1 MWDEEECHG
10 GGGARGEIIEPPSS
24 GDRTDD
30 SSTAVLARAQSHGCG
45 AVGVGLVAGRD
56 DSSTSGHGGTPT
68 NGDAVVVSRGWRGHE
83 DLALWAALVDAGL
96 ANEENHFL
104 VARFKKY
111 QWTGLLAV
119 TDKALPQR
127 NARGVQARICMLR
140 AKAATQHPTN
150 ANAHGSAGS
159 PQSAKD
165 DETEGQGPLCDGL
178 TEADITHLQAIQDMV
193 KANGGENN
201 PGHQM
206 CLEIEIMVGS
216 CDHPLAK
223 QVANILENSW
233 TRPHHRTDK
242 PDALF
247 SITAPLATF
256 LSHEQLLDSSHFM
269 LDAGHR
275 AFSSLDPS
283 AVRYIYMM

>member
-1 MWDEEECHG
+1 MCH
-10 GGGARGEIIEPPSS
+10 
-24 GDRTDD
+24 
-30 SSTAVLARAQSHGCG
+30 
-45 AVGVGLVAGRD
+45 
-56 DSSTSGHGGTPT
+56 
-68 NGDAVVVSRGWRGHE
+68 
-83 DLALWAALVDAGL
+83 
-96 ANEENHFL
+96 
-104 VARFKKY
+104 
-111 QWTGLLAV
+111 
-119 TDKALPQR
+119 
-127 NARGVQARICMLR
+127 
-140 AKAATQHPTN
+140 
-150 ANAHGSAGS
+150 
-159 PQSAKD
+159 
-165 DETEGQGPLCDGL
+165 GL
-178 TEADITHLQAIQDMV
+178 TEEDITHLQVIQVMV
-193 KANGGENN
+193 KTNGGEIN

-269 LDAGHR
+269 LNAGHHS
-275 AFSSLDPS
+275 FSSLDPS

>member
-1 MWDEEECHG
+1 
-10 GGGARGEIIEPPSS
+10 
-24 GDRTDD
+24 
-30 SSTAVLARAQSHGCG
+30 V
-45 AVGVGLVAGRD
+45 
-56 DSSTSGHGGTPT
+56 
-68 NGDAVVVSRGWRGHE
+68 
-83 DLALWAALVDAGL
+83 
-96 ANEENHFL
+96 
-104 VARFKKY
+104 
-111 QWTGLLAV
+111 
-119 TDKALPQR
+119 
-127 NARGVQARICMLR
+127 LR

-159 PQSAKD
+159 PQSAQD
-165 DETEGQGPLCDGL
+165 DETEGQGPLCHGL

-193 KANGGENN
+193 KANGGEIN

-223 QVANILENSW
+223 QVANILENSR

-256 LSHEQLLDSSHFM
+256 LSHEQLS
-269 LDAGHR
+269 
-275 AFSSLDPS
+275 
-283 AVRYIYMM
+283 